1 MIVAVTLVALALIG
15 APLFVIVGL
24 VTGVSFW
31 EFTDDIHKFSDFGH
45 LVEPLEELLGKD
57 SFLAIPLFIAS
68 GAIMTAGGLAK
79 RLTDVAQAALGWM
92 PGGMGITAVMSCMA
106 FAAISGSSP
115 VTLIAVGSIMYPA
128 MVKARYPDN
137 FSLGL
142 VMTAGSLGCL
152 VMPALILLI
161 YAISVSGA
169 GAASVDPS
177 DMFIAALVPALG
189 IAMLLSLYSVW
200 VGLKIP
206 REKVPFT
213 WPRFFEGL
221 KGLGRAT
228 MDGIWALLLPVIV
241 LGGILWGFYPPFQ
254 AGAVAVVYSLIVT
267 TVIYRE
273 LDLKGLILELAEAG
287 KLMGMLILIIG
298 LAFGLNK
305 FLALI
310 EVEKWFVALIEDWN
324 LGPIGFMLLVNVVL
338 IVLGALMDS
347 ISATLIFAPLLAPIA
362 VTYYGM
368 DPLHFGVVF
377 VVNMEIGYLAPPVAT
392 NLFVAAALFKKPFG
406 QVCRAILPG
415 LGITCAA
422 LVLFMYVPTC
432 SKGLI
437 NYKCDLPVWESFPW
451 NGESAPQCASAANKV
466 DIGQLNE
473 NAEENLEEDSKKLNQ
488 QTDDEY
494 YFGTGGGT
502 DDPSAPDFN
511 DDDDDDGVKDDDDD
525 GAKDDD
531 EDDDGDEEYDAPL

>member
-1 MIVAVTLVALALIG
+1 MIVVATLLGLALIG
-15 APLFVIVGL
+15 APLFVIVGM

-31 EFTDDIHKFSDFGH
+31 EFTSNIHKFSDFGH
-45 LVEPLEELLGKD
+45 LVEPLEELLGRD

-161 YAISVSGA
+161 YAIAVSG
-169 GAASVDPS
+169 GGESGVDPS

-189 IAMLLSLYSVW
+189 IALLLSVYSIV
-200 VGLKIP
+200 VGLRIP
-206 REKVPFT
+206 REKLPYT
-213 WPRFFEGL
+213 RERFIAGL
-221 KGLGRAT
+221 KGFGHAVFE
-228 MDGIWALLLPVIV
+228 GIWALMLPVIV

-254 AGAVAVVYSLIVT
+254 AGAVAVVYSLVVT

-273 LDLKGLILELAEAG
+273 LTLKGLILELAEAG

-310 EVEKWFVALIEDWN
+310 EVEKWFIALINDWE
-324 LGPIGFMLLVNVVL
+324 LGPVGFMLLVNVVL

-362 VTYYGM
+362 VNYYGM

-392 NLFVAAALFKKPFG
+392 NLFVASALFKKPFG
-406 QVCRAILPG
+406 QVCRAIMPG
-415 LGITCAA
+415 LGIICAA

-432 SKGLI
+432 SKGLV
-437 NYKCDLPVWESFPW
+437 NYKCDLPIWESFPW
-451 NGESAPQCASAANKV
+451 NGERAPQCKSAGERV
-466 DIGQLNE
+466 DIGKLNE
-473 NAEENLEEDSKKLNQ
+473 NAGKDLLEDSKQLNEQ
-488 QTDDEY
+488 SDEDYYGVGKDTDDKDGGPSGDQKGGTGDGGVDDDDEY
-494 YFGTGGGT
+494 
-502 DDPSAPDFN
+502 D
-511 DDDDDDGVKDDDDD
+511 V
-525 GAKDDD
+525 
-531 EDDDGDEEYDAPL
+531 PL

>member
-1 MIVAVTLVALALIG
+1 MTVVVTLLALALIG

-31 EFTDDIHKFSDFGH
+31 EFTSDIHKFSDFGH

-128 MVKARYPDN
+128 MVKAKYPDN

-161 YAISVSGA
+161 YAIAVSGA
-169 GAASVDPS
+169 GAGSVDPS
-177 DMFIAALVPALG
+177 DMFIAALVPAIG
-189 IAMLLSLYSVW
+189 IAMLLSAYSIF
-200 VGLKIP
+200 VGFRIP
-206 REKVPFT
+206 REKIPFT
-213 WPRFFEGL
+213 WPRFVDGFIGL
-221 KGLGRAT
+221 IRAT
-228 MDGIWALLLPVIV
+228 IDGIWALLLPVLV

-267 TVIYRE
+267 TLIYRE
-273 LDLKGLILELAEAG
+273 LDVKGLILELAEAG

-310 EVEKWFVALIEDWN
+310 EVEKWFVSLIEDWN
-324 LGPIGFMLLVNVVL
+324 LGPVGFMLLVNVVL

-362 VTYYGM
+362 VNYYGM

-432 SKGLI
+432 SKGLV
-437 NYKCDLPVWESFPW
+437 NYKRDQPIWESFPW
-451 NGESAPQCASAANKV
+451 DGKRSEQSVAAGDKV
-466 DIGQLNE
+466 DIGKLNE
-473 NAEENLEEDSKKLNQ
+473 DAEKDLEQESKKLNQ

-494 YFGTGGGT
+494 YFGTGSGGGT
-502 DDPSAPDFN
+502 KDPSAPDY
-511 DDDDDDGVKDDDDD
+511 DDDDDDTD
-525 GAKDDD
+525 GGSDDD
-531 EDDDGDEEYDAPL
+531 EYDVPL